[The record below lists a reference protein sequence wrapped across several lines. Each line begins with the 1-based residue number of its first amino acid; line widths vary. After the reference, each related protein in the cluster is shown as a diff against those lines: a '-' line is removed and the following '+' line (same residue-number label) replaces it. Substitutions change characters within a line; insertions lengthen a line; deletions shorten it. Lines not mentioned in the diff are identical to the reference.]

1 MFRVTECTF
10 RVTECTFRDTEWP
23 FRDTEWRFIINIK
36 QNYLSQNKSD
46 VCTCFYINFSYI
58 CGDYIQNKK
67 LIKMNKFFLTSLLVA
82 AAITANA
89 QDNTTK
95 DSLTMETMM
104 HNIPEVMV
112 KGSRPI
118 VKAERGMLSY
128 NMPLL
133 LKQLPADN
141 AYEALTRIP
150 GVSNATG
157 NISFS
162 GNEVTLIINGQATT
176 LTQEQLAERL
186 KAMPATQLAKA
197 EVMLSAPARYHVR
210 GMAINIVT
218 KDYAGTNQLS
228 GQIIGGLVQ
237 TKYAKGFGDLY
248 LSMQRGKFGLD
259 AQYKLVNGNSYG
271 ESSRIAN
278 HPLGNNRIHYNDE
291 TGQKSFGITHDYRL
305 GMNYAFSKNHRL
317 DVAYTGQW
325 DKTNSNSRTTG
336 SSISGMH
343 RDSHEYLH
351 NVDVN
356 YALPFGLTLSGSYTY
371 YRTPQQQALDGTI
384 TTENKNETERN
395 LTSGSEQTI
404 NKWMFTADQT
414 HSLAHGWGL
423 SYGVKGQF
431 TSNKSYQTTIDK
443 DGSVLPDGTSSVDL
457 NERIW
462 NIYAGF
468 SKQINKAISLEAS
481 VAAEQYHSPI
491 WDKWRVYPTLNALW
505 NVNDNHLL
513 NLSFSSNS
521 EFPSY
526 WSTMSNVYYSSTYT
540 EIHGNP
546 DLKPFSYSNVN
557 LMWQI
562 KRRYTLMAFA
572 SLKPD
577 YSVQLPYQ
585 TTDRMAV
592 IMKETNFDYSN
603 SFGLQASAIFSAGKW
618 LNGNVFAVGTYK
630 HDKSSHFFD
639 LPFNRKKLSVRLGG
653 MASVKLCSTQDL
665 RLILNPFIQSK
676 AIQGVYDIS
685 PIFRMNAKLQWSSHD
700 GRWGLRINGN
710 NIFNNKYDT
719 RSVQGNQD
727 YRMKINYSWASVT
740 FAVIYKFGGYKEKTV
755 KEVDTSRMGH

>member
-1 MFRVTECTF
+1 MVNKIFLLGLF
-10 RVTECTFRDTEWP
+10 L
-23 FRDTEWRFIINIK
+23 
-36 QNYLSQNKSD
+36 LSVANVKAQ
-46 VCTCFYINFSYI
+46 T
-58 CGDYIQNKK
+58 
-67 LIKMNKFFLTSLLVA
+67 LTH
-82 AAITANA
+82 T
-89 QDNTTK
+89 
-95 DSLTMETMM
+95 DSLTMENMM
-104 HNIPEVMV
+104 HNLPEVMV

-150 GVSNATG
+150 GISDATG
-157 NISFS
+157 SISFS
-162 GNEVTLIINGQATT
+162 GNEVTLIVNGQATT
-176 LTQEQLAERL
+176 LTQEQLTERL
-186 KAMPATQLAKA
+186 KAMPAAQLAKA

-228 GQIIGGLVQ
+228 GQVIGGMKQ
-237 TKYAKGFGDLY
+237 SKYAKGFGDLY
-248 LSMQRGKFGLD
+248 LSLQRGKFGLD
-259 AQYKLVNGNSYG
+259 AQYKYVNGNSYG

-278 HPLGNNRIHYNDE
+278 HPLGNNRVYYNDE
-291 TGQKSFGITHDYRL
+291 TGQKSFGITHNYRL

-317 DVAYTGQW
+317 DVAYTGHW
-325 DKTNSNSRTTG
+325 DKRCSNSNTTG

-343 RDSHEYLH
+343 HDSHEYLH

-356 YALPFGLTLSGSYTY
+356 YSLPFGLTLNGSYTY
-371 YRTPQQQALDGTI
+371 YRTPQQQALDGTMH
-384 TTENKNETERN
+384 TDESMPETERN

-443 DGSVLPDGTSSVDL
+443 DGTIQPNGTSSVDN

-468 SKQINKAISLEAS
+468 SKQINKAISVEAS

-526 WSTMSNVYYSSTYT
+526 WSTMSNVFYSSTYS

-546 DLKPFSYSNVN
+546 DLKPFSYYNVN

-577 YSVQLPYQ
+577 YFVQLPYQ
-585 TTDRMAV
+585 TTERMAV

-603 SFGLQASAIFSAGKW
+603 SYGLQASVIFNAGKW

-630 HDKSSHFFD
+630 HDKNSNFFD
-639 LPFNRKKLSVRLGG
+639 LPFNRKKLSVILGG
-653 MASVKLCSTQDL
+653 TASIKLCQTQDL
-665 RLILNPFIQSK
+665 RLILNPFYQTK

-685 PIFRMNAKLQWSSHD
+685 PVFRMNAKLQWSSHD
-700 GRWGLRINGN
+700 GKWGLRLNGS
-710 NIFNNKYDT
+710 NIFNNLYDT

-727 YRMKINYSWASVT
+727 YRMKINYNWASVT
-740 FAVIYKFGGYKEKTV
+740 FAVIYKFGGYKEKNV
-755 KEVDTSRMGH
+755 KAVDTSRMGH

>member
-1 MFRVTECTF
+1 MNRLF
-10 RVTECTFRDTEWP
+10 
-23 FRDTEWRFIINIK
+23 FIG
-36 QNYLSQNKSD
+36 
-46 VCTCFYINFSYI
+46 V
-58 CGDYIQNKK
+58 
-67 LIKMNKFFLTSLLVA
+67 LVA
-82 AAITANA
+82 SAITANA
-89 QDNTTK
+89 QDNGQK
-95 DSLTMETMM
+95 DSLTMESMM
-104 HNIPEVMV
+104 HNLPEVMV

-150 GVSNATG
+150 GVSDATG
-157 NISFS
+157 SMSFS
-162 GNEVTLIINGQATT
+162 GNEVTLIINGQVTT

-186 KAMPATQLAKA
+186 KAMPAAQLAKA

-228 GQIIGGLVQ
+228 GQIIGGMRQ
-237 TKYAKGFGDLY
+237 NKYANEFGNLY
-248 LSMQRGKFGLD
+248 LSLQRGKFGLD
-259 AQYKLVNGNSYG
+259 AQYKYVNGNSYG

-305 GMNYAFSKNHRL
+305 GMNYAFSTNHRL

-325 DKTNSNSRTTG
+325 DKTSSNSHTTG

-443 DGSVLPDGTSSVDL
+443 DGTILPDGTSSVDN
-457 NERIW
+457 NERIL

-481 VAAEQYHSPI
+481 VAAEQYHSPV

-513 NLSFSSNS
+513 NLSFSSDS
-521 EFPSY
+521 EYPSY
-526 WSTMSNVYYSSTYT
+526 WSTMSNVFYSSTYT

-546 DLKPFSYSNVN
+546 DLKPCSYYNLN

-572 SLKPD
+572 NLKPD
-577 YSVQLPYQ
+577 YFVQLPYQ

-603 SFGLQASAIFSAGKW
+603 SYGLQASAIFSAGKW

-630 HDKSSHFFD
+630 HDKSRNFFD
-639 LPFNRKKLSVRLGG
+639 LPFDRKKLSVILGG
-653 MASVKLCSTQDL
+653 TASVKLCSTQDL

-700 GRWGLRINGN
+700 GKWGVRLNGS
-710 NIFNNKYDT
+710 NIFNNRFDT

-727 YRMKINYSWASVT
+727 YRMKINYNWSSFT

>member
-1 MFRVTECTF
+1 MNRLF
-10 RVTECTFRDTEWP
+10 
-23 FRDTEWRFIINIK
+23 FIG
-36 QNYLSQNKSD
+36 
-46 VCTCFYINFSYI
+46 V
-58 CGDYIQNKK
+58 
-67 LIKMNKFFLTSLLVA
+67 LVA
-82 AAITANA
+82 SAITANA
-89 QDNTTK
+89 QDNAQK
-95 DSLTMETMM
+95 DSLTMESMM
-104 HNIPEVMV
+104 HNLPEVMV

-150 GVSNATG
+150 GVSDATG
-157 NISFS
+157 SISFS

-176 LTQEQLAERL
+176 LTQEQLTERL
-186 KAMPATQLAKA
+186 KAMPAAQLSKA

-228 GQIIGGLVQ
+228 GQIIGGMRQ
-237 TKYAKGFGDLY
+237 NKYANEFGNLY
-248 LSMQRGKFGLD
+248 LSLQRGKFGLD
-259 AQYKLVNGNSYG
+259 AQYKYVNGNSYG

-305 GMNYAFSKNHRL
+305 GMNYTFSKNNRL

-414 HSLAHGWGL
+414 HSLSHGWGL

-526 WSTMSNVYYSSTYT
+526 WSTMSNVFYSSTYT

-546 DLKPFSYSNVN
+546 DLKPFSYYNVN

-630 HDKSSHFFD
+630 HDKSSNFFD
-639 LPFNRKKLSVRLGG
+639 LPFNRKKLSVILGG
-653 MASVKLCSTQDL
+653 TASVKLCNTQDL
-665 RLILNPFIQSK
+665 RLILNPFFQSK

-700 GRWGLRINGN
+700 GKWGLRINGN

-727 YRMKINYSWASVT
+727 YRMKINYNWASVT

>member
-1 MFRVTECTF
+1 MVNKIFLLGLF
-10 RVTECTFRDTEWP
+10 L
-23 FRDTEWRFIINIK
+23 
-36 QNYLSQNKSD
+36 LSVANVKAQ
-46 VCTCFYINFSYI
+46 T
-58 CGDYIQNKK
+58 
-67 LIKMNKFFLTSLLVA
+67 LTH
-82 AAITANA
+82 T
-89 QDNTTK
+89 
-95 DSLTMETMM
+95 DSLTMENMM
-104 HNIPEVMV
+104 HNLPEVMV

-150 GVSNATG
+150 GISDATG
-157 NISFS
+157 SISFS
-162 GNEVTLIINGQATT
+162 GNEVTLIVNGQATT
-176 LTQEQLAERL
+176 LTQEQLTERL
-186 KAMPATQLAKA
+186 KAMPAAQLAKA

-228 GQIIGGLVQ
+228 GQFIGGMKQ
-237 TKYAKGFGDLY
+237 SKYAKGFGDLY
-248 LSMQRGKFGLD
+248 LSLQRGKFGLD
-259 AQYKLVNGNSYG
+259 AQYKYVNGNSYG

-278 HPLGNNRIHYNDE
+278 HPLGNNRVYYNDE
-291 TGQKSFGITHDYRL
+291 TGQKSFGITHNYRL

-317 DVAYTGQW
+317 DVAYTGHW
-325 DKTNSNSRTTG
+325 DKRCSNSNTTG

-343 RDSHEYLH
+343 HDSHEYLH

-356 YALPFGLTLSGSYTY
+356 YSLPFGLTLNGSYTY
-371 YRTPQQQALDGTI
+371 YRTPQQQALDGTMH
-384 TTENKNETERN
+384 TDESMPETERN

-443 DGSVLPDGTSSVDL
+443 DGTIQPNGTSSVDN

-468 SKQINKAISLEAS
+468 NKQINKAISVEAS

-526 WSTMSNVYYSSTYT
+526 WSTMSNVFYSSTYT

-546 DLKPFSYSNVN
+546 DLKPFSYYNVN

-653 MASVKLCSTQDL
+653 TASVKLCSTQDL

-676 AIQGVYDIS
+676 AKQGVYDIS

-700 GRWGLRINGN
+700 GKWGLRLNGN

>member
-1 MFRVTECTF
+1 MVNKIFLLGLFLLSVANVKAQTQT
-10 RVTECTFRDTEWP
+10 
-23 FRDTEWRFIINIK
+23 
-36 QNYLSQNKSD
+36 QN
-46 VCTCFYINFSYI
+46 
-58 CGDYIQNKK
+58 
-67 LIKMNKFFLTSLLVA
+67 
-82 AAITANA
+82 
-89 QDNTTK
+89 
-95 DSLTMETMM
+95 DSLTMENMM
-104 HNIPEVMV
+104 HNLPEVMV

-150 GVSNATG
+150 GISDATG
-157 NISFS
+157 SISFS
-162 GNEVTLIINGQATT
+162 GNEVTLIVNGQATT
-176 LTQEQLAERL
+176 LTQEQLTERL
-186 KAMPATQLAKA
+186 KAMPAAQLAKA

-228 GQIIGGLVQ
+228 GQVIGGMKQ
-237 TKYAKGFGDLY
+237 SKYAKGFGDLY
-248 LSMQRGKFGLD
+248 LSLQRGKFGLD
-259 AQYKLVNGNSYG
+259 AQYKYVNGNSYG

-278 HPLGNNRIHYNDE
+278 HPLGNNRVYYNDE
-291 TGQKSFGITHDYRL
+291 TGQKSFGITHNYRL

-317 DVAYTGQW
+317 DVAYTGHW
-325 DKTNSNSRTTG
+325 DKRCSNSNTTG

-343 RDSHEYLH
+343 HDSHEYLH

-356 YALPFGLTLSGSYTY
+356 YSLPFGLTLNGSYTY
-371 YRTPQQQALDGTI
+371 YRTPQQQALDGTMH
-384 TTENKNETERN
+384 TDESMLETERN

-443 DGSVLPDGTSSVDL
+443 DGTIQPNGTSSVDN

-468 SKQINKAISLEAS
+468 SKQINKAISVEAS

-526 WSTMSNVYYSSTYT
+526 WSTMSNVFYSSTYS

-546 DLKPFSYSNVN
+546 DLKPFSYYNVN

-577 YSVQLPYQ
+577 YFVQLPYQ
-585 TTDRMAV
+585 TTERMAV

-603 SFGLQASAIFSAGKW
+603 SYGLQASVIFNAGKW

-630 HDKSSHFFD
+630 HDKSSNFFD
-639 LPFNRKKLSVRLGG
+639 LPFNRKKLSVILGG
-653 MASVKLCSTQDL
+653 TASVKLSSTQDL
-665 RLILNPFIQSK
+665 RLILNPFYQTK

-685 PIFRMNAKLQWSSHD
+685 PVFRMDAKLQWSSHD
-700 GRWGLRINGN
+700 GKWGVRLNGS
-710 NIFNNKYDT
+710 NIFNNRFDT

-727 YRMKINYSWASVT
+727 YRMKINYNWASVT
-740 FAVIYKFGGYKEKTV
+740 FAVIYKFGGYKEKNV
-755 KEVDTSRMGH
+755 KAVDTSRMGH

>member
-1 MFRVTECTF
+1 MANKIFLLGLF
-10 RVTECTFRDTEWP
+10 L
-23 FRDTEWRFIINIK
+23 
-36 QNYLSQNKSD
+36 LSVANVKAQ
-46 VCTCFYINFSYI
+46 T
-58 CGDYIQNKK
+58 
-67 LIKMNKFFLTSLLVA
+67 LTH
-82 AAITANA
+82 T
-89 QDNTTK
+89 
-95 DSLTMETMM
+95 DSLTMENMM
-104 HNIPEVMV
+104 HNLPEVMV

-118 VKAERGMLSY
+118 VKAERGKLSY

-150 GVSNATG
+150 GISDATG
-157 NISFS
+157 SISFS
-162 GNEVTLIINGQATT
+162 GNEVTLIVNGQATT
-176 LTQEQLAERL
+176 LTQEQLTERL
-186 KAMPATQLAKA
+186 KAMPAAQLAKA

-228 GQIIGGLVQ
+228 GQVIGGMKQ
-237 TKYAKGFGDLY
+237 SKYAKGFGDLY
-248 LSMQRGKFGLD
+248 LSLQRGKFGLD
-259 AQYKLVNGNSYG
+259 AQYKYVNGNSYG

-278 HPLGNNRIHYNDE
+278 HPLGNNRVYYNDE
-291 TGQKSFGITHDYRL
+291 TGQKSFGITHNYRL

-317 DVAYTGQW
+317 DVAYTGHW
-325 DKTNSNSRTTG
+325 DKRCSNSNTTG

-343 RDSHEYLH
+343 HDSHEYLH

-356 YALPFGLTLSGSYTY
+356 YSLPFGLTLNGSYTY
-371 YRTPQQQALDGTI
+371 YRTPQQQALDGTMH
-384 TTENKNETERN
+384 TDESMLETERN

-443 DGSVLPDGTSSVDL
+443 DGTIQPNGTSSVDN

-468 SKQINKAISLEAS
+468 SKQINKAISVEAS

-526 WSTMSNVYYSSTYT
+526 WSTMSNVFYSSTYT

-546 DLKPFSYSNVN
+546 DLKPFSYYNVN

-653 MASVKLCSTQDL
+653 TASVKLCSTQDL

-700 GRWGLRINGN
+700 GRWGLRLNGN

-740 FAVIYKFGGYKEKTV
+740 FAVIYKFGGYKEKNV
-755 KEVDTSRMGH
+755 KAVDTSRRGH

>member
-1 MFRVTECTF
+1 M
-10 RVTECTFRDTEWP
+10 
-23 FRDTEWRFIINIK
+23 
-36 QNYLSQNKSD
+36 
-46 VCTCFYINFSYI
+46 
-58 CGDYIQNKK
+58 
-67 LIKMNKFFLTSLLVA
+67 
-82 AAITANA
+82 
-89 QDNTTK
+89 
-95 DSLTMETMM
+95 
-104 HNIPEVMV
+104 
-112 KGSRPI
+112 
-118 VKAERGMLSY
+118 
-128 NMPLL
+128 
-133 LKQLPADN
+133 
-141 AYEALTRIP
+141 
-150 GVSNATG
+150 
-157 NISFS
+157 
-162 GNEVTLIINGQATT
+162 TLIVNGQATT
-176 LTQEQLAERL
+176 LTQEQLTERL

-197 EVMLSAPARYHVR
+197 EVMLSAPVRYHVR

-228 GQIIGGLVQ
+228 GQVIGGMKQ
-237 TKYAKGFGDLY
+237 NKYANEFGNLY
-248 LSMQRGKFGLD
+248 LSLQRDKFGLD
-259 AQYKLVNGNSYG
+259 AQYKYVNGNSYG

-278 HPLGNNRIHYNDE
+278 HPLGNNRVYYNDE
-291 TGQKSFGITHDYRL
+291 TGQKSFGITHNYRL

-317 DVAYTGQW
+317 DVAYTGHW
-325 DKTNSNSRTTG
+325 DKRCSNSNTTG

-343 RDSHEYLH
+343 HDSHEYLH

-356 YALPFGLTLSGSYTY
+356 YSLPFGLTLNGSYTY
-371 YRTPQQQALDGTI
+371 YRTPQQQALDGTMH
-384 TTENKNETERN
+384 TDESMPETERN

-414 HSLAHGWGL
+414 HSLTQGWGL

-526 WSTMSNVYYSSTYT
+526 WSTMSNVFYSSTYT

-546 DLKPFSYSNVN
+546 DLKPFSYYNVN

-577 YSVQLPYQ
+577 YFVQLPYQ
-585 TTDRMAV
+585 TTERMAV

-603 SFGLQASAIFSAGKW
+603 SYGLQASVIFNAGKW

-630 HDKSSHFFD
+630 HDKSSNFFD
-639 LPFNRKKLSVRLGG
+639 LPFNRKKLSVILGG
-653 MASVKLCSTQDL
+653 TASVKLCNTQDL
-665 RLILNPFIQSK
+665 RLILNPFFQSK
-676 AIQGVYDIS
+676 AKQGVYDIS
-685 PIFRMNAKLQWSSHD
+685 PIFSMDAKLQWSSHD
-700 GRWGLRINGN
+700 GKWGVRLNGS

-727 YRMKINYSWASVT
+727 YRMKINYNWASVT
-740 FAVIYKFGGYKEKTV
+740 FAVIYKFGGYKEKNI
-755 KEVDTSRMGH
+755 KKVDTSRMGH

>member
-1 MFRVTECTF
+1 MVNKIFLLGLF
-10 RVTECTFRDTEWP
+10 L
-23 FRDTEWRFIINIK
+23 
-36 QNYLSQNKSD
+36 LSVANVKAQ
-46 VCTCFYINFSYI
+46 T
-58 CGDYIQNKK
+58 
-67 LIKMNKFFLTSLLVA
+67 LTQ
-82 AAITANA
+82 T
-89 QDNTTK
+89 
-95 DSLTMETMM
+95 DSLTMETML
-104 HNIPEVMV
+104 HNLPEVMV

-150 GVSNATG
+150 GISDATG
-157 NISFS
+157 SISFS

-176 LTQEQLAERL
+176 LTQEQLTERL
-186 KAMPATQLAKA
+186 KAMPAAQLAKA

-228 GQIIGGLVQ
+228 GQIIGGMRQ
-237 TKYAKGFGDLY
+237 NKYANEFGNLY
-248 LSMQRGKFGLD
+248 LSLQRGKFGLD
-259 AQYKLVNGNSYG
+259 AQYKYVNGNSYG

-278 HPLGNNRIHYNDE
+278 HPLGNNRVYYNDE
-291 TGQKSFGITHDYRL
+291 TGQKSFGITHNYRL

-317 DVAYTGQW
+317 DVAYTGHW
-325 DKTNSNSRTTG
+325 DKRCSNSNTTG

-343 RDSHEYLH
+343 HDSHEYLH

-356 YALPFGLTLSGSYTY
+356 YSLPFGLTLNGSYTY
-371 YRTPQQQALDGTI
+371 YRTPQQQALDGTMH
-384 TTENKNETERN
+384 TDESMLETERN

-526 WSTMSNVYYSSTYT
+526 WSTMSNVFYSSTYS

-546 DLKPFSYSNVN
+546 DLKPFSYYNVN

-577 YSVQLPYQ
+577 YFVQLPYQ
-585 TTDRMAV
+585 TTERMAV

-603 SFGLQASAIFSAGKW
+603 SYGLQASVIFNAGKW

-630 HDKSSHFFD
+630 HDKSSNFFD
-639 LPFNRKKLSVRLGG
+639 LPFNRKKLSVILGG
-653 MASVKLCSTQDL
+653 TASVKLCNTQDL
-665 RLILNPFIQSK
+665 RLILNPFFQSK

-685 PIFRMNAKLQWSSHD
+685 PVFRMNAKLQWSSHD
-700 GRWGLRINGN
+700 GKWGLRLNGS
-710 NIFNNKYDT
+710 NIFNNLYDT

-727 YRMKINYSWASVT
+727 YRMKINYNWASVT
-740 FAVIYKFGGYKEKTV
+740 FAVIYKFGGYKEKNV
-755 KEVDTSRMGH
+755 KAVDTSRMGH

>member
-1 MFRVTECTF
+1 MANKIFLLGLF
-10 RVTECTFRDTEWP
+10 L
-23 FRDTEWRFIINIK
+23 
-36 QNYLSQNKSD
+36 LSVANVKTQ
-46 VCTCFYINFSYI
+46 T
-58 CGDYIQNKK
+58 
-67 LIKMNKFFLTSLLVA
+67 LTQ
-82 AAITANA
+82 T
-89 QDNTTK
+89 
-95 DSLTMETMM
+95 DSLTMETML
-104 HNIPEVMV
+104 HNLPEVMV

-150 GVSNATG
+150 GVSDATG
-157 NISFS
+157 SISFS

-176 LTQEQLAERL
+176 LTQEQLTERL
-186 KAMPATQLAKA
+186 KAMPAAQLAKA

-228 GQIIGGLVQ
+228 GQIIGGMRQ
-237 TKYAKGFGDLY
+237 NKYANEFGNLY
-248 LSMQRGKFGLD
+248 LSLQRGKFGLD
-259 AQYKLVNGNSYG
+259 AQYKYVNGNSYG

-305 GMNYAFSKNHRL
+305 GMNYTFSKNNRL

-414 HSLAHGWGL
+414 HSLSHGWGL

-526 WSTMSNVYYSSTYT
+526 WSTMSNVFYSSTYT

-546 DLKPFSYSNVN
+546 DLKPFSYYNVN

-603 SFGLQASAIFSAGKW
+603 SYGLQASVIFNAGKW
-618 LNGNVFAVGTYK
+618 LNGNVFAVGAYK

-639 LPFNRKKLSVRLGG
+639 LPFNRKKLSVILGG
-653 MASVKLCSTQDL
+653 TASVKLCNTQDL
-665 RLILNPFIQSK
+665 RLILNPFFQSK

-700 GRWGLRINGN
+700 GKWGLRLNGN

>member
-1 MFRVTECTF
+1 M
-10 RVTECTFRDTEWP
+10 
-23 FRDTEWRFIINIK
+23 N
-36 QNYLSQNKSD
+36 
-46 VCTCFYINFSYI
+46 
-58 CGDYIQNKK
+58 
-67 LIKMNKFFLTSLLVA
+67 IKMNRVLFMGIFVALT
-82 AAITANA
+82 ITANA
-89 QDNTTK
+89 QDDIPK
-95 DSLTMETMM
+95 DSLTMEWNSMFR
-104 HNIPEVMV
+104 NLPEVMI

-150 GVSNATG
+150 GVSDATG
-157 NISFS
+157 NISFL
-162 GNEVTLIINGQATT
+162 GNEVTLIVNGQATT
-176 LTQEQLAERL
+176 LTQEQLTERL
-186 KAMPATQLAKA
+186 KAMPAAQLAKA

-228 GQIIGGLVQ
+228 GQVIGGMKQ
-237 TKYAKGFGDLY
+237 SKYAKGFGDLY
-248 LSMQRGKFGLD
+248 LSLQRGKFGLD
-259 AQYKLVNGNSYG
+259 AQYKYVNGNSYG

-278 HPLGNNRIHYNDE
+278 HPLGNNRVYYNDE
-291 TGQKSFGITHDYRL
+291 TGQKSFGITHNYRL

-317 DVAYTGQW
+317 DVAYTGHW
-325 DKTNSNSRTTG
+325 DKRCSNSNTTG
-336 SSISGMH
+336 SSICGMH
-343 RDSHEYLH
+343 HDSHEYLH

-356 YALPFGLTLSGSYTY
+356 YSLPFGLTLNGSYTY
-371 YRTPQQQALDGTI
+371 YRTPQQQALDGTMH
-384 TTENKNETERN
+384 TDESMSETERN

-414 HSLAHGWGL
+414 HLLAHGWGL

-462 NIYAGF
+462 NLYAGF
-468 SKQINKAISLEAS
+468 SKQINKTLSLEAS

-526 WSTMSNVYYSSTYT
+526 WSTMSNVFYSSTYS

-546 DLKPFSYSNVN
+546 DLKPFAYYNVN

-577 YSVQLPYQ
+577 YFVQLPYQ
-585 TTDRMAV
+585 TTERMAV

-603 SFGLQASAIFSAGKW
+603 SYGLQASVIFNAGKW

-630 HDKSSHFFD
+630 HDKSSNFFD
-639 LPFNRKKLSVRLGG
+639 LPFNRKKFSVILGG
-653 MASVKLCSTQDL
+653 TASVKLCNTQDL
-665 RLILNPFIQSK
+665 RLILNPFYQTK

-700 GRWGLRINGN
+700 GKWGLRLNGS
-710 NIFNNKYDT
+710 NIFNNLYDT

-727 YRMKINYSWASVT
+727 YRMKINYNWASVT
-740 FAVIYKFGGYKEKTV
+740 FAVIYKFGGYKEKNV
-755 KEVDTSRMGH
+755 KAVDTSRMGH

>member
-1 MFRVTECTF
+1 MANKIFLLGLF
-10 RVTECTFRDTEWP
+10 L
-23 FRDTEWRFIINIK
+23 
-36 QNYLSQNKSD
+36 LSVANVKAQ
-46 VCTCFYINFSYI
+46 T
-58 CGDYIQNKK
+58 
-67 LIKMNKFFLTSLLVA
+67 LTQ
-82 AAITANA
+82 T
-89 QDNTTK
+89 
-95 DSLTMETMM
+95 DSLTMETML
-104 HNIPEVMV
+104 HNLPEVMV

-118 VKAERGMLSY
+118 IKAVRGMLSY

-150 GVSNATG
+150 GISDATG
-157 NISFS
+157 SISFS
-162 GNEVTLIINGQATT
+162 GTEVTLIINGQATT
-176 LTQEQLAERL
+176 LTQEQLTERL
-186 KAMPATQLAKA
+186 KAMPAAQLAKA

-228 GQIIGGLVQ
+228 GQIIGGMRQ
-237 TKYAKGFGDLY
+237 NKYANEFGNLY
-248 LSMQRGKFGLD
+248 LSLQRGKFGLD
-259 AQYKLVNGNSYG
+259 AQYKYVNGNSYG

-317 DVAYTGQW
+317 DVAYTGHW
-325 DKTNSNSRTTG
+325 DKRCSNSNTTG

-343 RDSHEYLH
+343 HDSHEYLH

-356 YALPFGLTLSGSYTY
+356 YSLPFGLTLNGSYIY
-371 YRTPQQQALDGTI
+371 YRTPQQQALDGMMHTD
-384 TTENKNETERN
+384 ESMSETERN

-443 DGSVLPDGTSSVDL
+443 DGTIQPNGTSSVDN

-468 SKQINKAISLEAS
+468 SKQINKAISVEAS

-526 WSTMSNVYYSSTYT
+526 WSTMSNVFYSSTYT

-546 DLKPFSYSNVN
+546 DLKPFSYYNVN

-653 MASVKLCSTQDL
+653 TASVKLCSTQDL

-700 GRWGLRINGN
+700 GKWGLRLNGN
-710 NIFNNKYDT
+710 NIFNNLYDT

-727 YRMKINYSWASVT
+727 YRMKVNYNWASVT
-740 FAVIYKFGGYKEKTV
+740 FAVICKFGGYKEKTV
-755 KEVDTSRMGH
+755 KEVYTSRMGH

>member
-1 MFRVTECTF
+1 
-10 RVTECTFRDTEWP
+10 
-23 FRDTEWRFIINIK
+23 
-36 QNYLSQNKSD
+36 
-46 VCTCFYINFSYI
+46 
-58 CGDYIQNKK
+58 
-67 LIKMNKFFLTSLLVA
+67 MNKILFMGIFVALT
-82 AAITANA
+82 ITANA
-89 QDNTTK
+89 QDDIPK
-95 DSLTMETMM
+95 DSLTMEWNSMFR
-104 HNIPEVMV
+104 NLPEVMI

-118 VKAERGMLSY
+118 VKAERGLLLY

-133 LKQLPADN
+133 LKQFPADN

-150 GVSNATG
+150 GVSDATG
-157 NISFS
+157 NISFL
-162 GNEVTLIINGQATT
+162 GNEVTLIVNGQATT
-176 LTQEQLAERL
+176 LTQEQLTERL
-186 KAMPATQLAKA
+186 KAMPAAQLAKA

-228 GQIIGGLVQ
+228 GQIIGGMRQ
-237 TKYAKGFGDLY
+237 NKYANEFGDLY

-278 HPLGNNRIHYNDE
+278 HPLGNNRVYYNDE

-305 GMNYAFSKNHRL
+305 GMNYTFSKNNRL

-325 DKTNSNSRTTG
+325 NKTNSNSRTTG

-343 RDSHEYLH
+343 RDSYEYLH

-526 WSTMSNVYYSSTYT
+526 WSTMSNVFYSSTYT

-546 DLKPFSYSNVN
+546 DLKPFSYYNVN

-592 IMKETNFDYSN
+592 IMKETNFEYSN

-630 HDKSSHFFD
+630 HDKSSNFFD
-639 LPFNRKKLSVRLGG
+639 LPFNRKKLSVILGG
-653 MASVKLCSTQDL
+653 TASVKLCNTQDL
-665 RLILNPFIQSK
+665 RLILNPFFQSK

-700 GRWGLRINGN
+700 GRWGLRLNGN

>member
-1 MFRVTECTF
+1 MANKIFLLGLF
-10 RVTECTFRDTEWP
+10 L
-23 FRDTEWRFIINIK
+23 
-36 QNYLSQNKSD
+36 LSVANVKAQ
-46 VCTCFYINFSYI
+46 T
-58 CGDYIQNKK
+58 
-67 LIKMNKFFLTSLLVA
+67 LTQ
-82 AAITANA
+82 T
-89 QDNTTK
+89 
-95 DSLTMETMM
+95 DSLTMETML
-104 HNIPEVMV
+104 HNLPEVMV

-150 GVSNATG
+150 GISDATG
-157 NISFS
+157 SISFS

-176 LTQEQLAERL
+176 LTQEQLTERL
-186 KAMPATQLAKA
+186 KAMPAAQLAKA

-228 GQIIGGLVQ
+228 GQIIGGMRQ
-237 TKYAKGFGDLY
+237 NKYANEFGNLY
-248 LSMQRGKFGLD
+248 LSLQRGKFGLD
-259 AQYKLVNGNSYG
+259 AQYKYVNGNSYG

-278 HPLGNNRIHYNDE
+278 HPLGNNRVYYNDE

-317 DVAYTGQW
+317 DVAYTGHW
-325 DKTNSNSRTTG
+325 DKTCSNSNTTG

-343 RDSHEYLH
+343 HDSHEYLH

-356 YALPFGLTLSGSYTY
+356 YSLPFGLTLNGSYTN
-371 YRTPQQQALDGTI
+371 YRTPQQQALDGTMH
-384 TTENKNETERN
+384 TDESMPETERN

-404 NKWMFTADQT
+404 NKWMFIADQT

-443 DGSVLPDGTSSVDL
+443 DGTIQPNGTSSVDN

-468 SKQINKAISLEAS
+468 SKQINKALSLEAS

-491 WDKWRVYPTLNALW
+491 WDKWRIYPTLNALW

-526 WSTMSNVYYSSTYT
+526 WSTMSNVFYSSTYS

-546 DLKPFSYSNVN
+546 DLKPFAYYNVN

-577 YSVQLPYQ
+577 YFVQLPYQ
-585 TTDRMAV
+585 TTERMAV

-603 SFGLQASAIFSAGKW
+603 SYGLQASVIFNAGKW

-630 HDKSSHFFD
+630 HDKSSNFFD
-639 LPFNRKKLSVRLGG
+639 LPFNRKKLSVILGG
-653 MASVKLCSTQDL
+653 TASVKLCNTQDL
-665 RLILNPFIQSK
+665 RLILNPFFQSK

-685 PIFRMNAKLQWSSHD
+685 PIFRMNAKLQWTSHD
-700 GRWGLRINGN
+700 GKWGLRINGN
-710 NIFNNKYDT
+710 NIFNNLYDT

-727 YRMKINYSWASVT
+727 YRMKVNYNWASVT

>member
-1 MFRVTECTF
+1 MVNKIFLLGLF
-10 RVTECTFRDTEWP
+10 L
-23 FRDTEWRFIINIK
+23 
-36 QNYLSQNKSD
+36 LSVANVKAQ
-46 VCTCFYINFSYI
+46 T
-58 CGDYIQNKK
+58 
-67 LIKMNKFFLTSLLVA
+67 LTQ
-82 AAITANA
+82 T
-89 QDNTTK
+89 
-95 DSLTMETMM
+95 DSLTMETML
-104 HNIPEVMV
+104 HNLPEVMV

-150 GVSNATG
+150 GVSDATG
-157 NISFS
+157 SISFS

-176 LTQEQLAERL
+176 LTQEQLTERL
-186 KAMPATQLAKA
+186 KAMPAAQLSKA
-197 EVMLSAPARYHVR
+197 EVMLSVPARYHVR

-228 GQIIGGLVQ
+228 GQIIGGMRQ
-237 TKYAKGFGDLY
+237 NKYANEFGNLY
-248 LSMQRGKFGLD
+248 LSLQRDKFGLD
-259 AQYKLVNGNSYG
+259 AQYKYVNGNSYG

-278 HPLGNNRIHYNDE
+278 HPLDNNRVYYNDE

-305 GMNYAFSKNHRL
+305 GMNYTFSKNNRL

-343 RDSHEYLH
+343 HDSHEYLH

-526 WSTMSNVYYSSTYT
+526 WSTMSNVFYSSTYT

-546 DLKPFSYSNVN
+546 DLKPFSYYNVN

-653 MASVKLCSTQDL
+653 TASVKLCSTQDL

-700 GRWGLRINGN
+700 GKWGLRLNGN
-710 NIFNNKYDT
+710 NIFNNLYDT

-727 YRMKINYSWASVT
+727 YRMKINYNWASVT
-740 FAVIYKFGGYKEKTV
+740 FAVIYKFGGYKEKKV

>member
-1 MFRVTECTF
+1 MDNKVFLLGLF
-10 RVTECTFRDTEWP
+10 L
-23 FRDTEWRFIINIK
+23 
-36 QNYLSQNKSD
+36 LSVANVKAQ
-46 VCTCFYINFSYI
+46 T
-58 CGDYIQNKK
+58 
-67 LIKMNKFFLTSLLVA
+67 LTQ
-82 AAITANA
+82 T
-89 QDNTTK
+89 
-95 DSLTMETMM
+95 DSLTMETML
-104 HNIPEVMV
+104 HNLPEVMV

-150 GVSNATG
+150 GVSDATG
-157 NISFS
+157 SISFS

-176 LTQEQLAERL
+176 LTQEQLTERL
-186 KAMPATQLAKA
+186 KAMPAAQLAKA

-228 GQIIGGLVQ
+228 GQIIGGMRQ
-237 TKYAKGFGDLY
+237 NKYANEFGNLY
-248 LSMQRGKFGLD
+248 LSLQRGKFGLD
-259 AQYKLVNGNSYG
+259 AQYKYVNGNSYG

-278 HPLGNNRIHYNDE
+278 HPLSNNRVYYNDE

-325 DKTNSNSRTTG
+325 DKTSSNSRTTG

-343 RDSHEYLH
+343 HDSHEYLH

-356 YALPFGLTLSGSYTY
+356 YALPFGLTLNGSYTY

-431 TSNKSYQTTIDK
+431 TSNKSYQTTTDK
-443 DGSVLPDGTSSVDL
+443 DGTILPDGTSSVDN

-468 SKQINKAISLEAS
+468 SKQINKSISLEAS

-491 WDKWRVYPTLNALW
+491 WDKWRMYPTLNALW

-526 WSTMSNVYYSSTYT
+526 WSTMSNVFYSSTYT

-546 DLKPFSYSNVN
+546 DLKPFSYYNVN

-630 HDKSSHFFD
+630 HDKSCNFFD
-639 LPFNRKKLSVRLGG
+639 LPFNRKKLSVILGG
-653 MASVKLCSTQDL
+653 TASVKLSSTQDL
-665 RLILNPFIQSK
+665 RLILNPFYQTK

-685 PIFRMNAKLQWSSHD
+685 PVFSMDAKLQWSSHD
-700 GRWGLRINGN
+700 GKWGLRLNGS
-710 NIFNNKYDT
+710 NIFNNQFDT

-727 YRMKINYSWASVT
+727 YRMKVNYNWASVT
-740 FAVIYKFGGYKEKTV
+740 FAVIYKFGGYKEKNV
-755 KEVDTSRMGH
+755 KAVDTSRMGH

>member
-1 MFRVTECTF
+1 MNRVLF
-10 RVTECTFRDTEWP
+10 MGIFVA
-23 FRDTEWRFIINIK
+23 
-36 QNYLSQNKSD
+36 
-46 VCTCFYINFSYI
+46 
-58 CGDYIQNKK
+58 
-67 LIKMNKFFLTSLLVA
+67 LT
-82 AAITANA
+82 ITANA
-89 QDNTTK
+89 QDDIPK
-95 DSLTMETMM
+95 DSLTMEWNSMFR
-104 HNIPEVMV
+104 NLPEVMI

-118 VKAERGMLSY
+118 VKVERGMLSY

-150 GVSNATG
+150 GVSDATG
-157 NISFS
+157 SISFS

-176 LTQEQLAERL
+176 LTQEQLTERL
-186 KAMPATQLAKA
+186 KAMAAAQLSKA

-228 GQIIGGLVQ
+228 GQFIGGMRQ
-237 TKYAKGFGDLY
+237 NKYANEFGDLY

-278 HPLGNNRIHYNDE
+278 HPLGNNRVYYNDE

-305 GMNYAFSKNHRL
+305 GMNYTFSKNHRL
-317 DVAYTGQW
+317 DIAYTGQW

-343 RDSHEYLH
+343 HDSHEYLH

-356 YALPFGLTLSGSYTY
+356 YSLPFGLTLNGSYTY
-371 YRTPQQQALDGTI
+371 YRTPQQQALDGTMH
-384 TTENKNETERN
+384 TDESMPETERN

-414 HSLAHGWGL
+414 HSLTQGWGL

-468 SKQINKAISLEAS
+468 SKQINKAVSVEAS

-505 NVNDNHLL
+505 NVNANHLL

-526 WSTMSNVYYSSTYT
+526 WSTMSNVFYSSTYT

-546 DLKPFSYSNVN
+546 DLKPFSYYNVN

-577 YSVQLPYQ
+577 YFVQLPYQ
-585 TTDRMAV
+585 TTERMAV

-603 SFGLQASAIFSAGKW
+603 SYGLQASVIFNAGKW

-630 HDKSSHFFD
+630 HDKSSHFFN
-639 LPFNRKKLSVRLGG
+639 LPFNRKKLSVILGG
-653 MASVKLCSTQDL
+653 TASVKLCNTQDL
-665 RLILNPFIQSK
+665 RLILNPFFQSK
-676 AIQGVYDIS
+676 AKQGVYDIS
-685 PIFRMNAKLQWSSHD
+685 PIFSMDAKLQWSSHD
-700 GRWGLRINGN
+700 GRWGVRLNGS
-710 NIFNNKYDT
+710 NIFNNRFDT

-727 YRMKINYSWASVT
+727 YRMKINYNWASVS
-740 FAVIYKFGGYKEKTV
+740 FAVIYKFGGYREKNI
-755 KEVDTSRMGH
+755 KKVDTSRMGH

>member
-1 MFRVTECTF
+1 MDNKMFLLGLF
-10 RVTECTFRDTEWP
+10 L
-23 FRDTEWRFIINIK
+23 
-36 QNYLSQNKSD
+36 LS
-46 VCTCFYINFSYI
+46 
-58 CGDYIQNKK
+58 
-67 LIKMNKFFLTSLLVA
+67 VA
-82 AAITANA
+82 NVKA
-89 QDNTTK
+89 QTQTQT
-95 DSLTMETMM
+95 DSLTMENMM
-104 HNIPEVMV
+104 HNLPEVMI
-112 KGSRPI
+112 KGLRPI
-118 VKAERGMLSY
+118 VKAERGMLTY

-133 LKQLPADN
+133 IKQLPADN

-150 GVSNATG
+150 GVSDATG
-157 NISFS
+157 SMSFS

-176 LTQEQLAERL
+176 LTQEQLIERL
-186 KAMPATQLAKA
+186 KAMPAAQLAKA

-228 GQIIGGLVQ
+228 GQIIGGMRQ
-237 TKYAKGFGDLY
+237 NKYANEFGDLY
-248 LSMQRGKFGLD
+248 LSLQRGKFGLD
-259 AQYKLVNGNSYG
+259 AQYKYVNGNSYG
-271 ESSRIAN
+271 ESSLIAN
-278 HPLGNNRIHYNDE
+278 HPLGNNRVYYNDE

-325 DKTNSNSRTTG
+325 DKTSSNNHTTG

-356 YALPFGLTLSGSYTY
+356 YSLPFGLTLNGSYTY
-371 YRTPQQQALDGTI
+371 YRTPQQQALDGMMHTD
-384 TTENKNETERN
+384 ESMPETERN

-414 HSLAHGWGL
+414 HSLSHGWGL

-431 TSNKSYQTTIDK
+431 TSSKSYQTTIDK
-443 DGSVLPDGTSSVDL
+443 DGTILPDGTSSVDN

-468 SKQINKAISLEAS
+468 SKQINKAVSVEAS

-491 WDKWRVYPTLNALW
+491 WDKWRMYPTLNALW

-526 WSTMSNVYYSSTYT
+526 WSTMSNVFYSSTYS

-546 DLKPFSYSNVN
+546 DLKPFSYYNVN

-592 IMKETNFDYSN
+592 IMKETNFNYEN
-603 SFGLQASAIFSAGKW
+603 SFGLQASAMFSAGKC
-618 LNGNVFAVGTYK
+618 LNGNVFAVGIYK
-630 HDKSSHFFD
+630 HDKSDYFFD
-639 LPFNRKKLSVRLGG
+639 LPFNRKKLTAALGG
-653 MASVKLCSTQDL
+653 TASIKLCQTQDL
-665 RLILNPFIQSK
+665 RLILNPFYQTK

-700 GRWGLRINGN
+700 GKWGLRLNGS
-710 NIFNNKYDT
+710 NIFNNLYDT

-727 YRMKINYSWASVT
+727 YRMKINYNWASVT
-740 FAVIYKFGGYKEKTV
+740 FAIIYKFGGYKEKNV
-755 KEVDTSRMGH
+755 KAVDTSRMGH

>member
-1 MFRVTECTF
+1 MANKIFLLGLF
-10 RVTECTFRDTEWP
+10 L
-23 FRDTEWRFIINIK
+23 
-36 QNYLSQNKSD
+36 LSVANVKAQ
-46 VCTCFYINFSYI
+46 T
-58 CGDYIQNKK
+58 
-67 LIKMNKFFLTSLLVA
+67 LTQ
-82 AAITANA
+82 T
-89 QDNTTK
+89 
-95 DSLTMETMM
+95 DSLTMETML
-104 HNIPEVMV
+104 HNLPEVMV

-150 GVSNATG
+150 GVSDATG
-157 NISFS
+157 SISFS

-176 LTQEQLAERL
+176 LTQEQLTERL
-186 KAMPATQLAKA
+186 KAMPAAQLAKA

-228 GQIIGGLVQ
+228 GQVIGGMKQ
-237 TKYAKGFGDLY
+237 SKYAKGFGDLY
-248 LSMQRGKFGLD
+248 LSLQRGKFGLD
-259 AQYKLVNGNSYG
+259 AQYKYVNGNSYG

-278 HPLGNNRIHYNDE
+278 HPLGNNRVYYNDE

-305 GMNYAFSKNHRL
+305 GMNYAFSKSHRL
-317 DVAYTGQW
+317 DVAYTGHW
-325 DKTNSNSRTTG
+325 DKTCSNSNTTG

-343 RDSHEYLH
+343 HDSHEYLH

-356 YALPFGLTLSGSYTY
+356 YSLPFGLTLNGSYTY
-371 YRTPQQQALDGTI
+371 YRTPQLQALDGTMH
-384 TTENKNETERN
+384 TDESMPETERN

-443 DGSVLPDGTSSVDL
+443 DGTILPDGTSSVDN

-468 SKQINKAISLEAS
+468 SKQINKALSLEAS

-526 WSTMSNVYYSSTYT
+526 WSTMSNVFYSSTYT

-546 DLKPFSYSNVN
+546 DLKPCSYYNLN

-572 SLKPD
+572 NLKPD
-577 YSVQLPYQ
+577 YFVQLPYQ

-618 LNGNVFAVGTYK
+618 LNGNMFAVGTYK
-630 HDKSSHFFD
+630 HDKSSNFFD
-639 LPFNRKKLSVRLGG
+639 LPFNRKKLSVILGG
-653 MASVKLCSTQDL
+653 TASVKLCSTQDL
-665 RLILNPFIQSK
+665 RLIINPFYQTK

-685 PIFRMNAKLQWSSHD
+685 PVFSMDAKLQWSSHD
-700 GRWGLRINGN
+700 GKWGVRLNGS
-710 NIFNNKYDT
+710 NIFNNQFDT

-727 YRMKINYSWASVT
+727 YRMKVNYNWSSFT

>member
-1 MFRVTECTF
+1 MVNKIFLLGLF
-10 RVTECTFRDTEWP
+10 L
-23 FRDTEWRFIINIK
+23 
-36 QNYLSQNKSD
+36 LSVANVKAQ
-46 VCTCFYINFSYI
+46 T
-58 CGDYIQNKK
+58 
-67 LIKMNKFFLTSLLVA
+67 LTH
-82 AAITANA
+82 T
-89 QDNTTK
+89 
-95 DSLTMETMM
+95 DSLTMENMM
-104 HNIPEVMV
+104 HNLPEVMV

-150 GVSNATG
+150 GISDATG
-157 NISFS
+157 SISFS
-162 GNEVTLIINGQATT
+162 GNEVTLIVNGQATT
-176 LTQEQLAERL
+176 LTQEQLTERL
-186 KAMPATQLAKA
+186 KAMPAAQLAKA

-228 GQIIGGLVQ
+228 GQVIGGMKQ
-237 TKYAKGFGDLY
+237 SKYAKGFGDLY
-248 LSMQRGKFGLD
+248 LSLQRGKFGLD
-259 AQYKLVNGNSYG
+259 AQYKYVNGNSYG

-278 HPLGNNRIHYNDE
+278 HPLGNNRVYYNDE
-291 TGQKSFGITHDYRL
+291 TGQKSFGITHNYRL

-317 DVAYTGQW
+317 DVAYTGHW
-325 DKTNSNSRTTG
+325 DKRCSNSNTTG

-343 RDSHEYLH
+343 HDSHEYLH

-356 YALPFGLTLSGSYTY
+356 YSLPFGLTLNGSYTY
-371 YRTPQQQALDGTI
+371 YRTPQQQVLDGTMH
-384 TTENKNETERN
+384 TDESMQETERN

-443 DGSVLPDGTSSVDL
+443 DGTIQPNGTSSVDN

-468 SKQINKAISLEAS
+468 SKQINKAISVEAS

-526 WSTMSNVYYSSTYT
+526 WSTMSNVFYSSTYS

-546 DLKPFSYSNVN
+546 DLKPFSYYNVN

-577 YSVQLPYQ
+577 YFVQLPYQ
-585 TTDRMAV
+585 TTERMAV

-603 SFGLQASAIFSAGKW
+603 SYGLQASVIFNAGKW

-630 HDKSSHFFD
+630 HDKSSNFFD
-639 LPFNRKKLSVRLGG
+639 LPFNRKKLSVILGG
-653 MASVKLCSTQDL
+653 TASVKLCNTQDL
-665 RLILNPFIQSK
+665 RLILNPFFQSK

-685 PIFRMNAKLQWSSHD
+685 PVFRMNAKLQWSSHD
-700 GRWGLRINGN
+700 GKWGLRLNGS
-710 NIFNNKYDT
+710 NIFNNLYDT

-727 YRMKINYSWASVT
+727 YRMKINYNWASVT
-740 FAVIYKFGGYKEKTV
+740 FAVIYKFGGYKEKNV
-755 KEVDTSRMGH
+755 KAVDTSRMGH

>member
-1 MFRVTECTF
+1 
-10 RVTECTFRDTEWP
+10 
-23 FRDTEWRFIINIK
+23 
-36 QNYLSQNKSD
+36 
-46 VCTCFYINFSYI
+46 
-58 CGDYIQNKK
+58 
-67 LIKMNKFFLTSLLVA
+67 MNRIFFMGIFVALT
-82 AAITANA
+82 ITANA
-89 QDNTTK
+89 QDNIPK
-95 DSLTMETMM
+95 DSLTMEWNSMFR
-104 HNIPEVMV
+104 NLPEVMI

-150 GVSNATG
+150 GVSDATG
-157 NISFS
+157 SISFS

-176 LTQEQLAERL
+176 LTQEQLTERL
-186 KAMPATQLAKA
+186 KAMPAAQLAKA

-228 GQIIGGLVQ
+228 GQIIGGMRQ
-237 TKYAKGFGDLY
+237 NKYANEFGNLY
-248 LSMQRGKFGLD
+248 LSLQRGKFGLD
-259 AQYKLVNGNSYG
+259 AQYKYVNGNSYG

-278 HPLGNNRIHYNDE
+278 HPLGNNRIYYNDE

-317 DVAYTGQW
+317 DVAYTGHW
-325 DKTNSNSRTTG
+325 DKRCSNSNTTG

-343 RDSHEYLH
+343 HDSHEYLH

-356 YALPFGLTLSGSYTY
+356 YSLPFGLTLSGSYTY

-414 HSLAHGWGL
+414 HSLTQGWGL

-526 WSTMSNVYYSSTYT
+526 WSTMSNVFYSSTYT

-546 DLKPFSYSNVN
+546 DLKPFSYYNVN

-603 SFGLQASAIFSAGKW
+603 SFGLQVSAIFSAGKW

-639 LPFNRKKLSVRLGG
+639 LPFDRKKLTAALGG
-653 MASVKLCSTQDL
+653 TASIRLCRTQDL
-665 RLILNPFIQSK
+665 RLILNPFFQSK

-685 PIFRMNAKLQWSSHD
+685 PVFRMNAKLQWSSHD
-700 GRWGLRINGN
+700 GKWGLRINGN
-710 NIFNNKYDT
+710 NIFNYEFDT
-719 RSVQGNQD
+719 RSVQGNQN
-727 YRMKINYSWASVT
+727 YRMKLNYNWASVT
-740 FAVIYKFGGYKEKTV
+740 FAVIYKFGGYKEKNI
-755 KEVDTSRMGH
+755 KKVDTSRMGH

>member
-1 MFRVTECTF
+1 MANKIFLLGLF
-10 RVTECTFRDTEWP
+10 L
-23 FRDTEWRFIINIK
+23 
-36 QNYLSQNKSD
+36 LSVANVKAQ
-46 VCTCFYINFSYI
+46 T
-58 CGDYIQNKK
+58 
-67 LIKMNKFFLTSLLVA
+67 LTQ
-82 AAITANA
+82 T
-89 QDNTTK
+89 
-95 DSLTMETMM
+95 DSLTMETML
-104 HNIPEVMV
+104 HNLPEVMV

-150 GVSNATG
+150 GVSDATG
-157 NISFS
+157 SISFS

-176 LTQEQLAERL
+176 LTQEQLTERL
-186 KAMPATQLAKA
+186 KAMPAAQLAKA
-197 EVMLSAPARYHVR
+197 EVLLSAPARYHVR

-228 GQIIGGLVQ
+228 GQIIGGMRQ
-237 TKYAKGFGDLY
+237 NKYANEFGNLY
-248 LSMQRGKFGLD
+248 LSLQRGKFGLD
-259 AQYKLVNGNSYG
+259 AQYKYVNGNSYG

-305 GMNYAFSKNHRL
+305 GMNYAFGKNHRL
-317 DVAYTGQW
+317 DVAYTGRW
-325 DKTNSNSRTTG
+325 NKTNSNSRTTG

-356 YALPFGLTLSGSYTY
+356 YVLPFGLTLSGSYTY

-526 WSTMSNVYYSSTYT
+526 WSTMSNVFYSSTYT

-546 DLKPFSYSNVN
+546 DLKPFSYYNVN

-653 MASVKLCSTQDL
+653 TASVKLCSTQDL

-700 GRWGLRINGN
+700 GKWGLRINGN

-740 FAVIYKFGGYKEKTV
+740 FAVIYKFGGYKEKNV
-755 KEVDTSRMGH
+755 KAVDTSRMGH

>member
-1 MFRVTECTF
+1 
-10 RVTECTFRDTEWP
+10 
-23 FRDTEWRFIINIK
+23 
-36 QNYLSQNKSD
+36 
-46 VCTCFYINFSYI
+46 
-58 CGDYIQNKK
+58 
-67 LIKMNKFFLTSLLVA
+67 
-82 AAITANA
+82 
-89 QDNTTK
+89 
-95 DSLTMETMM
+95 
-104 HNIPEVMV
+104 MV

-150 GVSNATG
+150 GVSDATG
-157 NISFS
+157 SISFS

-176 LTQEQLAERL
+176 LTQEQLTERL
-186 KAMPATQLAKA
+186 KAMPAAQLAKA

-228 GQIIGGLVQ
+228 GQIIGGMRQ
-237 TKYAKGFGDLY
+237 NKYANECGNLY
-248 LSMQRGKFGLD
+248 LSLQRGKFGLD
-259 AQYKLVNGNSYG
+259 AQYKYVNGNSYG

-278 HPLGNNRIHYNDE
+278 HPLGNNRVYYNDE

-305 GMNYAFSKNHRL
+305 GMNYAFGKNHRL
-317 DVAYTGQW
+317 DVAYTGHW
-325 DKTNSNSRTTG
+325 DKTCSNSNATG
-336 SSISGMH
+336 SSISEMH
-343 RDSHEYLH
+343 HDSHEYLH

-356 YALPFGLTLSGSYTY
+356 YSLPFGLTLNGSYTY
-371 YRTPQQQALDGTI
+371 YRTPQQQALDGTMH
-384 TTENKNETERN
+384 TDESMSETERN

-443 DGSVLPDGTSSVDL
+443 DGTIQPNGTSSVDN

-468 SKQINKAISLEAS
+468 SKQINKAISVEAS

-526 WSTMSNVYYSSTYT
+526 WSTMSNVFYSSTYS

-546 DLKPFSYSNVN
+546 DLKPFSYYNVN

-577 YSVQLPYQ
+577 YFVQLPYQ
-585 TTDRMAV
+585 TTERMAM

-603 SFGLQASAIFSAGKW
+603 SYGLQASVIFNAGKW

-630 HDKSSHFFD
+630 HDKSSNFFD
-639 LPFNRKKLSVRLGG
+639 LPFNRKKLSVILGG
-653 MASVKLCSTQDL
+653 TASVKLCNTQDL
-665 RLILNPFIQSK
+665 RLILNPFFQSK

-685 PIFRMNAKLQWSSHD
+685 PVFRMNAKLQWSSHD
-700 GRWGLRINGN
+700 GKWGLRLNGS
-710 NIFNNKYDT
+710 NIFNNLYDT

-727 YRMKINYSWASVT
+727 YRMKINYNWASVT
-740 FAVIYKFGGYKEKTV
+740 FAVIYKFGGYKEKKV
-755 KEVDTSRMGH
+755 KAVDTSRMGH

>member
-1 MFRVTECTF
+1 MANKIFLLGLF
-10 RVTECTFRDTEWP
+10 L
-23 FRDTEWRFIINIK
+23 
-36 QNYLSQNKSD
+36 LSVANVKAQ
-46 VCTCFYINFSYI
+46 T
-58 CGDYIQNKK
+58 
-67 LIKMNKFFLTSLLVA
+67 LTQ
-82 AAITANA
+82 T
-89 QDNTTK
+89 
-95 DSLTMETMM
+95 DSLTMETML
-104 HNIPEVMV
+104 HNLPEVMV

-150 GVSNATG
+150 GVSDATG
-157 NISFS
+157 SISFS

-176 LTQEQLAERL
+176 LTQEQLTERL
-186 KAMPATQLAKA
+186 KAMPAAQLAKA

-228 GQIIGGLVQ
+228 GQIIGGMRQ
-237 TKYAKGFGDLY
+237 NKYANEFGNLY
-248 LSMQRGKFGLD
+248 LSLQRGKFGLD
-259 AQYKLVNGNSYG
+259 AQYKYVNGNSYG
-271 ESSRIAN
+271 ETSRIAN
-278 HPLGNNRIHYNDE
+278 HPLGNNRVYYNDE

-305 GMNYAFSKNHRL
+305 GMNYAFGKNHRL
-317 DVAYTGQW
+317 DVAYTGRW
-325 DKTNSNSRTTG
+325 NKTNSNSRTTG

-526 WSTMSNVYYSSTYT
+526 WSTMSNVFYSSTYT

-546 DLKPFSYSNVN
+546 DLKPFSYYNVN

-603 SFGLQASAIFSAGKW
+603 SFGLQASVIFNAGKW

-630 HDKSSHFFD
+630 HDKSSNFFD
-639 LPFNRKKLSVRLGG
+639 LPFNRKKLSVILGG
-653 MASVKLCSTQDL
+653 TASVKLCNSQDL
-665 RLILNPFIQSK
+665 RLILNPFYQTK

-700 GRWGLRINGN
+700 GKWGLCLNGN
-710 NIFNNKYDT
+710 NIFNNPYDT

-727 YRMKINYSWASVT
+727 YRMKINYNWASVT
-740 FAVIYKFGGYKEKTV
+740 FAVVYKFGDYKNKNV
-755 KEVDTSRMGH
+755 KAVDTSRMGH

>member
-1 MFRVTECTF
+1 MKRN
-10 RVTECTFRDTEWP
+10 R
-23 FRDTEWRFIINIK
+23 
-36 QNYLSQNKSD
+36 
-46 VCTCFYINFSYI
+46 
-58 CGDYIQNKK
+58 
-67 LIKMNKFFLTSLLVA
+67 FFLISLLFA
-82 AAITANA
+82 SSITVHA
-89 QDNTTK
+89 QDNAPK
-95 DSLTMETMM
+95 DSLTMESMM
-104 HNIPEVMV
+104 HNLPEVMV

-118 VKAERGMLSY
+118 VKVERGMLTY

-133 LKQLPADN
+133 IKQLPADN
-141 AYEALTRIP
+141 AYEALTHIP
-150 GVSNATG
+150 GISDATG
-157 NISFS
+157 KISFS
-162 GNEVTLIINGQATT
+162 GNEVTLIVNGQATT
-176 LTQEQLAERL
+176 LTQEQLTERL
-186 KAMPATQLAKA
+186 KSMPAAQLAKA

-228 GQIIGGLVQ
+228 GQAIGGMRQ
-237 TKYAKGFGDLY
+237 NKYANEFGNLY
-248 LSMQRGKFGLD
+248 LSLQRGKFGLD
-259 AQYKLVNGNSYG
+259 AQYKYVNGNSYG

-278 HPLGNNRIHYNDE
+278 HPLGNNRVYYNDE
-291 TGQKSFGITHDYRL
+291 TGQKSFGITHNYRL

-317 DVAYTGQW
+317 DVAYTGHW
-325 DKTNSNSRTTG
+325 DKRCSNSNTTG

-343 RDSHEYLH
+343 HDSHEYLH

-356 YALPFGLTLSGSYTY
+356 YSLPFGLTLNGSYTY
-371 YRTPQQQALDGTI
+371 YRTPQQQALDGTMH
-384 TTENKNETERN
+384 TDESMPETERN

-443 DGSVLPDGTSSVDL
+443 DGTIQPNGTSSVDN

-468 SKQINKAISLEAS
+468 SKQINKAISVEAS

-526 WSTMSNVYYSSTYT
+526 WSTMSNVFYSSTYS

-546 DLKPFSYSNVN
+546 DLKPFSYYNVN

-577 YSVQLPYQ
+577 YFVQLPYQ
-585 TTDRMAV
+585 TTERMAV

-603 SFGLQASAIFSAGKW
+603 SYGLQASVIFNAGKW

-630 HDKSSHFFD
+630 HDKNSNFFD
-639 LPFNRKKLSVRLGG
+639 LPFNRKKLSVILGG
-653 MASVKLCSTQDL
+653 TASIKLCQTQDL
-665 RLILNPFIQSK
+665 RLILNPFYQTK

-685 PIFRMNAKLQWSSHD
+685 PVFRMNAKLQWSSHD
-700 GRWGLRINGN
+700 GKWGLRLNGS
-710 NIFNNKYDT
+710 NIFNNLYDT

-727 YRMKINYSWASVT
+727 YRMKINYNWASVT
-740 FAVIYKFGGYKEKTV
+740 FAVIYKFGGYKEKNV
-755 KEVDTSRMGH
+755 KAVDTSRMGH

>member
-1 MFRVTECTF
+1 MANKIFLLGLF
-10 RVTECTFRDTEWP
+10 L
-23 FRDTEWRFIINIK
+23 
-36 QNYLSQNKSD
+36 LS
-46 VCTCFYINFSYI
+46 
-58 CGDYIQNKK
+58 
-67 LIKMNKFFLTSLLVA
+67 VA
-82 AAITANA
+82 NVKA
-89 QDNTTK
+89 QTQTQT
-95 DSLTMETMM
+95 DSLTMENMM
-104 HNIPEVMV
+104 HNLPEVMI
-112 KGSRPI
+112 KGLRPI

-150 GVSNATG
+150 GISDATG
-157 NISFS
+157 SISFS

-176 LTQEQLAERL
+176 LTQEQLIERL
-186 KAMPATQLAKA
+186 KAMPAAQLAKA

-218 KDYAGTNQLS
+218 KAYAGTNQLS
-228 GQIIGGLVQ
+228 GQVIGGMKQ
-237 TKYAKGFGDLY
+237 SKYAKGFGDLY
-248 LSMQRGKFGLD
+248 LSLQRGKFGLD
-259 AQYKLVNGNSYG
+259 AQYKYVNGNSYG
-271 ESSRIAN
+271 ESSLIAN
-278 HPLGNNRIHYNDE
+278 HPLGNNRVYYNDE

-325 DKTNSNSRTTG
+325 DKTSSNNHTTG

-356 YALPFGLTLSGSYTY
+356 YSLPFGLTLNGSYTY
-371 YRTPQQQALDGTI
+371 YRTPQQQALDGMMHTD
-384 TTENKNETERN
+384 ESMPETERN

-414 HSLAHGWGL
+414 HSLANGWGL

-431 TSNKSYQTTIDK
+431 TSNKSYQTTTDK
-443 DGSVLPDGTSSVDL
+443 DGTILPDGTSSVDN

-468 SKQINKAISLEAS
+468 SKQINKSFSLEAS
-481 VAAEQYHSPI
+481 VAAEQYHSPV

-526 WSTMSNVYYSSTYT
+526 WSTMSNVFYSSTYT

-546 DLKPFSYSNVN
+546 DLKPFSYYNVN

-618 LNGNVFAVGTYK
+618 LNGNVFVVGTYK

-653 MASVKLCSTQDL
+653 TASVKLCSTQDL

-676 AIQGVYDIS
+676 AIQGVYDKS
-685 PIFRMNAKLQWSSHD
+685 PIFRMNAKLQWTSHD
-700 GRWGLRINGN
+700 GKWGLRLNGN

-719 RSVQGNQD
+719 RSVQGYQD
-727 YRMKINYSWASVT
+727 YRMKINYNWASVT
-740 FAVIYKFGGYKEKTV
+740 FAVIYKFGGYKEKSI
-755 KEVDTSRMGH
+755 KKVDTSRMGH

>member
-1 MFRVTECTF
+1 MTNKIFLLGLF
-10 RVTECTFRDTEWP
+10 L
-23 FRDTEWRFIINIK
+23 
-36 QNYLSQNKSD
+36 LS
-46 VCTCFYINFSYI
+46 
-58 CGDYIQNKK
+58 
-67 LIKMNKFFLTSLLVA
+67 VA
-82 AAITANA
+82 NVKA
-89 QDNTTK
+89 QTQTQT
-95 DSLTMETMM
+95 DSLTMETML
-104 HNIPEVMV
+104 HNLPEVMV

-150 GVSNATG
+150 GVSDATG
-157 NISFS
+157 SISFS

-176 LTQEQLAERL
+176 LTQEQLTERL
-186 KAMPATQLAKA
+186 KAMPAAQLSKA
-197 EVMLSAPARYHVR
+197 EVMLSAPARNHVR

-228 GQIIGGLVQ
+228 GQIIGGMRQ
-237 TKYAKGFGDLY
+237 NKYANEFGNLY
-248 LSMQRGKFGLD
+248 LSLQRDKFGLD
-259 AQYKLVNGNSYG
+259 AQYKYVNGNSYG

-278 HPLGNNRIHYNDE
+278 HPLGNNRVYYNDE

-305 GMNYAFSKNHRL
+305 GMNYTFSKNNRL

-343 RDSHEYLH
+343 HDSHEYLH

-526 WSTMSNVYYSSTYT
+526 WSTMSNVFYSSTYT

-546 DLKPFSYSNVN
+546 DLKPFSYYNVN

-618 LNGNVFAVGTYK
+618 LNGNVYAVGTYK

-653 MASVKLCSTQDL
+653 TASVKLCSTQDL

-700 GRWGLRINGN
+700 GRWGLRLNGN

-740 FAVIYKFGGYKEKTV
+740 FAVIYKFGGYKEKNV
-755 KEVDTSRMGH
+755 KAVDTSRMGH

>member
-1 MFRVTECTF
+1 MDNKMFLLGLF
-10 RVTECTFRDTEWP
+10 L
-23 FRDTEWRFIINIK
+23 
-36 QNYLSQNKSD
+36 LS
-46 VCTCFYINFSYI
+46 
-58 CGDYIQNKK
+58 
-67 LIKMNKFFLTSLLVA
+67 VA
-82 AAITANA
+82 NVKA
-89 QDNTTK
+89 QTQTQT
-95 DSLTMETMM
+95 DSLTMENMM
-104 HNIPEVMV
+104 HNLPEVMI
-112 KGSRPI
+112 KGLRPI
-118 VKAERGMLSY
+118 VKAERGMLTY

-133 LKQLPADN
+133 IKQLPADN

-150 GVSNATG
+150 GVSDATG
-157 NISFS
+157 SMSFS

-176 LTQEQLAERL
+176 LTQEQLIERL
-186 KAMPATQLAKA
+186 KAMPAAQLAKA

-218 KDYAGTNQLS
+218 KAYAGTNQLS
-228 GQIIGGLVQ
+228 GQVIGGMKQ
-237 TKYAKGFGDLY
+237 SKYAKGFGDLY
-248 LSMQRGKFGLD
+248 LSLQRGKFGLD
-259 AQYKLVNGNSYG
+259 AQYKYVNGNSYG
-271 ESSRIAN
+271 ESSLIAN
-278 HPLGNNRIHYNDE
+278 HPLGNNRVYYNDE

-325 DKTNSNSRTTG
+325 DKTSSNNHTTG

-356 YALPFGLTLSGSYTY
+356 YSLPFGLTLNGSYTY
-371 YRTPQQQALDGTI
+371 YRTPQQQALDGMMHTD
-384 TTENKNETERN
+384 ESMPETERN

-414 HSLAHGWGL
+414 HSLSHGWGL

-443 DGSVLPDGTSSVDL
+443 DGTILPDGTSSVDN

-468 SKQINKAISLEAS
+468 SKQINKAVSVEAS

-491 WDKWRVYPTLNALW
+491 WDKWRMYPTLNALW

-526 WSTMSNVYYSSTYT
+526 WSTMSNVFYSSTYS

-546 DLKPFSYSNVN
+546 DLKPFSYYNVN

-585 TTDRMAV
+585 TTDHMAV
-592 IMKETNFDYSN
+592 IMKETNFNYEN
-603 SFGLQASAIFSAGKW
+603 SFGLQASAMFSAGKW
-618 LNGNVFAVGTYK
+618 LNGNVFAVGIYK
-630 HDKSSHFFD
+630 HDKSDYFFD
-639 LPFNRKKLSVRLGG
+639 LPFNRKKLTAALGG
-653 MASVKLCSTQDL
+653 TASIKLCQTQDL
-665 RLILNPFIQSK
+665 RLILNPFYQTK

-685 PIFRMNAKLQWSSHD
+685 PIFRMDAKLQWSSHD
-700 GRWGLRINGN
+700 GKWGLRLNGN
-710 NIFNNKYDT
+710 NIFNNRFDT

-727 YRMKINYSWASVT
+727 YRMKINYNWASVT

-755 KEVDTSRMGH
+755 KAVDTSRMGH

>member
-1 MFRVTECTF
+1 MDNKVFLLGLFLLSVANVKAQTQT
-10 RVTECTFRDTEWP
+10 
-23 FRDTEWRFIINIK
+23 
-36 QNYLSQNKSD
+36 QN
-46 VCTCFYINFSYI
+46 
-58 CGDYIQNKK
+58 
-67 LIKMNKFFLTSLLVA
+67 
-82 AAITANA
+82 
-89 QDNTTK
+89 
-95 DSLTMETMM
+95 DSLTMETML
-104 HNIPEVMV
+104 HNLPEVMV

-150 GVSNATG
+150 GVSDATG
-157 NISFS
+157 SISFS

-176 LTQEQLAERL
+176 LTQEQLTERL
-186 KAMPATQLAKA
+186 KAMPAAQLAKA

-228 GQIIGGLVQ
+228 GQVIGGMKQ
-237 TKYAKGFGDLY
+237 SKYAKGFGDLY
-248 LSMQRGKFGLD
+248 LSLQRGKFGLD
-259 AQYKLVNGNSYG
+259 AQYKYVNGNSYG

-278 HPLGNNRIHYNDE
+278 HPLGNNRVYYNDE
-291 TGQKSFGITHDYRL
+291 TGQKSFGITHNYRL

-317 DVAYTGQW
+317 DVAYTGHW
-325 DKTNSNSRTTG
+325 DKRCSNSNTTG

-343 RDSHEYLH
+343 HDSHEYLH

-356 YALPFGLTLSGSYTY
+356 YSLPFGLTLNGSYTY
-371 YRTPQQQALDGTI
+371 YRTPQQQALDGTMH
-384 TTENKNETERN
+384 TDESMSETERN

-414 HSLAHGWGL
+414 HLLAHGWGL

-462 NIYAGF
+462 NLYAGF
-468 SKQINKAISLEAS
+468 SKQINKALSLEAS

-491 WDKWRVYPTLNALW
+491 WDKWRMYPTLNALW

-526 WSTMSNVYYSSTYT
+526 WSTMSNVFYSSTYS

-546 DLKPFSYSNVN
+546 DLKPFAYYNVN

-577 YSVQLPYQ
+577 YFVQLPYQ
-585 TTDRMAV
+585 TTERMAV

-603 SFGLQASAIFSAGKW
+603 SYGLQASVIFNAGKW

-630 HDKSSHFFD
+630 HDKSSNFFD
-639 LPFNRKKLSVRLGG
+639 LPFNRKKFSVILGG
-653 MASVKLCSTQDL
+653 TASVKLCNTQDL
-665 RLILNPFIQSK
+665 RLILNPFYQTK

-700 GRWGLRINGN
+700 GKWGLRLNGS
-710 NIFNNKYDT
+710 NIFNNLYDT

-727 YRMKINYSWASVT
+727 YRMKINYNWTSVT
-740 FAVIYKFGGYKEKTV
+740 FAIIYKFGGYKEKNV
-755 KEVDTSRMGH
+755 KAVDTSRMGH

>member
-1 MFRVTECTF
+1 MVNKIFLLGLF
-10 RVTECTFRDTEWP
+10 L
-23 FRDTEWRFIINIK
+23 
-36 QNYLSQNKSD
+36 LSVANVKAQ
-46 VCTCFYINFSYI
+46 T
-58 CGDYIQNKK
+58 
-67 LIKMNKFFLTSLLVA
+67 LTQ
-82 AAITANA
+82 T
-89 QDNTTK
+89 
-95 DSLTMETMM
+95 DSLTMETML
-104 HNIPEVMV
+104 HNLPEVMV

-128 NMPLL
+128 NMPLF

-150 GVSNATG
+150 GVSDATG
-157 NISFS
+157 SISFS

-176 LTQEQLAERL
+176 LTQEQLTERL
-186 KAMPATQLAKA
+186 KAMPAAQLAKA

-228 GQIIGGLVQ
+228 GQVIGGMKQ
-237 TKYAKGFGDLY
+237 SKYAKGFGDLY
-248 LSMQRGKFGLD
+248 LSLQRGKFGLD
-259 AQYKLVNGNSYG
+259 AQYKYVNGNSYG

-278 HPLGNNRIHYNDE
+278 HPLGNNRVYYNDE
-291 TGQKSFGITHDYRL
+291 TGQKSFGITHNYRL

-317 DVAYTGQW
+317 DVAYTGHW
-325 DKTNSNSRTTG
+325 DKRCSNSNTTG

-343 RDSHEYLH
+343 HDSHEYLH

-356 YALPFGLTLSGSYTY
+356 YSLPFGLTLNGSYTY
-371 YRTPQQQALDGTI
+371 YRTPQQQALDGTMH
-384 TTENKNETERN
+384 TDESMSETERN

-414 HSLAHGWGL
+414 HLLAHGWGL

-462 NIYAGF
+462 NLYAGF
-468 SKQINKAISLEAS
+468 SKQINKALSLEAS

-526 WSTMSNVYYSSTYT
+526 WSTMSNVFYSSTYS

-546 DLKPFSYSNVN
+546 DLKPFAYYNVN

-577 YSVQLPYQ
+577 YFVQLPYQ
-585 TTDRMAV
+585 TTERMAV

-603 SFGLQASAIFSAGKW
+603 SYGLQASVIFNAGKW

-630 HDKSSHFFD
+630 HDKSSNFFD
-639 LPFNRKKLSVRLGG
+639 LPFNRKRFSVILGG
-653 MASVKLCSTQDL
+653 TASVKLCNTQDL
-665 RLILNPFIQSK
+665 RLILNPFYQTK

-700 GRWGLRINGN
+700 GKWGLRLNGS
-710 NIFNNKYDT
+710 NIFNNLYDT

-727 YRMKINYSWASVT
+727 YRMKINYNWASVT
-740 FAVIYKFGGYKEKTV
+740 FAVIYKFGGYKEKNV
-755 KEVDTSRMGH
+755 KAVDTSRMGH

>member
-1 MFRVTECTF
+1 MANKIFLLGLF
-10 RVTECTFRDTEWP
+10 L
-23 FRDTEWRFIINIK
+23 
-36 QNYLSQNKSD
+36 LS
-46 VCTCFYINFSYI
+46 
-58 CGDYIQNKK
+58 
-67 LIKMNKFFLTSLLVA
+67 VA
-82 AAITANA
+82 NVKA
-89 QDNTTK
+89 QTQTQT
-95 DSLTMETMM
+95 DSLTMETML
-104 HNIPEVMV
+104 HNLPEVMV

-150 GVSNATG
+150 GVSDATG
-157 NISFS
+157 SISFS

-176 LTQEQLAERL
+176 LTQEQLTERL
-186 KAMPATQLAKA
+186 KAMPAAQLSKA
-197 EVMLSAPARYHVR
+197 EVMLSAPARNHVR

-228 GQIIGGLVQ
+228 GQIIGGMRQ
-237 TKYAKGFGDLY
+237 NKYANEFGNLY
-248 LSMQRGKFGLD
+248 LSLQRDKFGLD
-259 AQYKLVNGNSYG
+259 AQYKYVNGNSYG

-278 HPLGNNRIHYNDE
+278 HPLGNNRVYYNDE

-305 GMNYAFSKNHRL
+305 GMNYAFGKNHRL

-343 RDSHEYLH
+343 HDSHEYLH

-526 WSTMSNVYYSSTYT
+526 WSTMSNVFYSSTYT

-546 DLKPFSYSNVN
+546 DLKPFSYYNVN

-653 MASVKLCSTQDL
+653 TASVKLCSTQDL

-676 AIQGVYDIS
+676 AIQGVYNIS

-700 GRWGLRINGN
+700 GRWGLRLNGN

-727 YRMKINYSWASVT
+727 YRMKINYNWASVT

>member
-1 MFRVTECTF
+1 MANKIFLLGLF
-10 RVTECTFRDTEWP
+10 L
-23 FRDTEWRFIINIK
+23 
-36 QNYLSQNKSD
+36 LS
-46 VCTCFYINFSYI
+46 
-58 CGDYIQNKK
+58 
-67 LIKMNKFFLTSLLVA
+67 VA
-82 AAITANA
+82 NVKA
-89 QDNTTK
+89 QTRTQT
-95 DSLTMETMM
+95 DSLTMETML
-104 HNIPEVMV
+104 HNLPEVMV

-150 GVSNATG
+150 GVSDAAG
-157 NISFS
+157 SISFS

-176 LTQEQLAERL
+176 LTQEQLTERL
-186 KAMPATQLAKA
+186 KAMPAAQLAKA

-228 GQIIGGLVQ
+228 GQIIGGMRQ
-237 TKYAKGFGDLY
+237 NKYANEFGNLY
-248 LSMQRGKFGLD
+248 LSLQRDKFGLD
-259 AQYKLVNGNSYG
+259 AQYKYVNGNSYG
-271 ESSRIAN
+271 ESSRKAN
-278 HPLGNNRIHYNDE
+278 HPLGNNHIRYNDE

-305 GMNYAFSKNHRL
+305 GMNYTFSKNNRL

-414 HSLAHGWGL
+414 HSLSHGWGL

-526 WSTMSNVYYSSTYT
+526 WSTMSNVFYSSTYT

-546 DLKPFSYSNVN
+546 DLKPFSYYNVN

-592 IMKETNFDYSN
+592 IMKENNFDYSN

-639 LPFNRKKLSVRLGG
+639 LPFNRKKLSVILGG
-653 MASVKLCSTQDL
+653 TASVKLCSTQDL

-700 GRWGLRINGN
+700 GKWGLRLNGN

-727 YRMKINYSWASVT
+727 YRMKINYNWASVT

>member
-1 MFRVTECTF
+1 MVNKIFLLGLF
-10 RVTECTFRDTEWP
+10 L
-23 FRDTEWRFIINIK
+23 
-36 QNYLSQNKSD
+36 LSVANVKAQ
-46 VCTCFYINFSYI
+46 T
-58 CGDYIQNKK
+58 
-67 LIKMNKFFLTSLLVA
+67 LTQ
-82 AAITANA
+82 T
-89 QDNTTK
+89 
-95 DSLTMETMM
+95 DSLTMETML
-104 HNIPEVMV
+104 HNLPEVMV

-150 GVSNATG
+150 GVSDATG
-157 NISFS
+157 SISFS
-162 GNEVTLIINGQATT
+162 GNEVTLIINGQTTT
-176 LTQEQLAERL
+176 LTQEQLTERL
-186 KAMPATQLAKA
+186 KAMPAAQLSKA

-228 GQIIGGLVQ
+228 GQIIGGMRQ
-237 TKYAKGFGDLY
+237 NKYANEFGNLY
-248 LSMQRGKFGLD
+248 LSLQRGKFGLD
-259 AQYKLVNGNSYG
+259 AQYKYVNGNSYG

-278 HPLGNNRIHYNDE
+278 HPLGNNRVYYNDE
-291 TGQKSFGITHDYRL
+291 TGQKSFGITHNYRL

-317 DVAYTGQW
+317 DVAYTGHW
-325 DKTNSNSRTTG
+325 DKRCSNSNTTG

-343 RDSHEYLH
+343 HDSHEYLH

-356 YALPFGLTLSGSYTY
+356 YSLPFGLTLNGSYTY
-371 YRTPQQQALDGTI
+371 YRTPQQQALDGTMH
-384 TTENKNETERN
+384 TDESMSETERN

-414 HSLAHGWGL
+414 HLLAHGWGL

-431 TSNKSYQTTIDK
+431 TSNKSYQTTINK

-462 NIYAGF
+462 NLYAGF
-468 SKQINKAISLEAS
+468 SKQINKALSLEAS

-526 WSTMSNVYYSSTYT
+526 WSTMSNVFYSSTYS

-546 DLKPFSYSNVN
+546 DLKPFAYYNVN

-577 YSVQLPYQ
+577 YFVQLPYQ
-585 TTDRMAV
+585 TTERMAV

-603 SFGLQASAIFSAGKW
+603 SYGLQASVIFNAGKW
-618 LNGNVFAVGTYK
+618 LNGNVFAVGIYK
-630 HDKSSHFFD
+630 HDKSDYFFD
-639 LPFNRKKLSVRLGG
+639 LPFNRKKLTATLGG
-653 MASVKLCSTQDL
+653 TASIKLCQTQDL
-665 RLILNPFIQSK
+665 RLILNPFYQTK

-700 GRWGLRINGN
+700 GKWGLRLNGS
-710 NIFNNKYDT
+710 NIFNNLYDT

-727 YRMKINYSWASVT
+727 YRMKINYNWASVT
-740 FAVIYKFGGYKEKTV
+740 FAVIYKFGGYKEKNV
-755 KEVDTSRMGH
+755 KAVDTSRMGH

>member
-1 MFRVTECTF
+1 MDNKMFLLGLF
-10 RVTECTFRDTEWP
+10 L
-23 FRDTEWRFIINIK
+23 
-36 QNYLSQNKSD
+36 LS
-46 VCTCFYINFSYI
+46 
-58 CGDYIQNKK
+58 
-67 LIKMNKFFLTSLLVA
+67 VA
-82 AAITANA
+82 NVKA
-89 QDNTTK
+89 QTQTQT
-95 DSLTMETMM
+95 DSLTMENMM
-104 HNIPEVMV
+104 HNLPEVMI
-112 KGSRPI
+112 KGLRPI
-118 VKAERGMLSY
+118 VKAERGMLTY

-133 LKQLPADN
+133 IKQLPADN

-150 GVSNATG
+150 GVSDATG
-157 NISFS
+157 SMSFS

-176 LTQEQLAERL
+176 LTQEQLIERL
-186 KAMPATQLAKA
+186 KAMPAAQLAKA

-218 KDYAGTNQLS
+218 KAYAGTNQLS
-228 GQIIGGLVQ
+228 GQVIGGMKQ
-237 TKYAKGFGDLY
+237 SKYAKGFGDLY
-248 LSMQRGKFGLD
+248 LSLQRGKFGLD
-259 AQYKLVNGNSYG
+259 AQYKYVNGNSYG
-271 ESSRIAN
+271 ESSLIAN
-278 HPLGNNRIHYNDE
+278 HPLGNNRVYYNDE

-305 GMNYAFSKNHRL
+305 GMNYAFSKNQRL

-325 DKTNSNSRTTG
+325 DKTSSNNHTTG

-356 YALPFGLTLSGSYTY
+356 YSLPFGLTLNGSYTY
-371 YRTPQQQALDGTI
+371 YRTPQQQALDGMMHTD
-384 TTENKNETERN
+384 ESMPETERN

-414 HSLAHGWGL
+414 HSLSHGWGL

-443 DGSVLPDGTSSVDL
+443 DGTILPDGTSSVDN

-468 SKQINKAISLEAS
+468 SKQINKAVSVEAS

-491 WDKWRVYPTLNALW
+491 WDKWRMYPTLNALW

-526 WSTMSNVYYSSTYT
+526 WSTMSNVFYSSTYS

-546 DLKPFSYSNVN
+546 DLKPFSYYNVN

-592 IMKETNFDYSN
+592 IMKETNFNYEN
-603 SFGLQASAIFSAGKW
+603 SFGLQASAMFSAGKW
-618 LNGNVFAVGTYK
+618 LNGNVFAVGIYK
-630 HDKSSHFFD
+630 HDKSDYFFD
-639 LPFNRKKLSVRLGG
+639 LPFNRKKLTAALGG
-653 MASVKLCSTQDL
+653 TASIKLCQTQDL
-665 RLILNPFIQSK
+665 RLILNPFYQTK

-700 GRWGLRINGN
+700 GKWGLRLNGS
-710 NIFNNKYDT
+710 NIFNNLYDT

-727 YRMKINYSWASVT
+727 YRMKINYNWASVT
-740 FAVIYKFGGYKEKTV
+740 FAIIYKFGGYKEKNV
-755 KEVDTSRMGH
+755 KAVDTSRMGH

>member
-1 MFRVTECTF
+1 MANKIFLLGLF
-10 RVTECTFRDTEWP
+10 L
-23 FRDTEWRFIINIK
+23 
-36 QNYLSQNKSD
+36 LSVANVKAQ
-46 VCTCFYINFSYI
+46 T
-58 CGDYIQNKK
+58 
-67 LIKMNKFFLTSLLVA
+67 LTQ
-82 AAITANA
+82 T
-89 QDNTTK
+89 
-95 DSLTMETMM
+95 DSLTMETML
-104 HNIPEVMV
+104 HNLPEVMV

-150 GVSNATG
+150 GVSDATG
-157 NISFS
+157 SISFS

-176 LTQEQLAERL
+176 LTQEQLTERL
-186 KAMPATQLAKA
+186 KAMPAAQLAKT

-228 GQIIGGLVQ
+228 GQIIGGFEQ
-237 TKYAKGFGDLY
+237 NKYAKGFGDLY
-248 LSMQRGKFGLD
+248 LSLQRGKFGLD
-259 AQYKLVNGNSYG
+259 AQYKYVNGNSYG
-271 ESSRIAN
+271 ESSLIAN
-278 HPLGNNRIHYNDE
+278 HPLGNNRVYYNDK

-325 DKTNSNSRTTG
+325 DKTSSNNHTTG

-343 RDSHEYLH
+343 LDSHEYLH

-356 YALPFGLTLSGSYTY
+356 YSLPFGLTLNGSYTY
-371 YRTPQQQALDGTI
+371 YRTPQQQALDGTMH
-384 TTENKNETERN
+384 TDESMPETERN

-443 DGSVLPDGTSSVDL
+443 DGTIQPNGTSSVDN

-468 SKQINKAISLEAS
+468 SKQINKAFSLEAS

-526 WSTMSNVYYSSTYT
+526 WSTMSNVFYSSTYS

-546 DLKPFSYSNVN
+546 DLKPYSYYNVN

-577 YSVQLPYQ
+577 YFVQLPYQ
-585 TTDRMAV
+585 TTERMAV

-603 SFGLQASAIFSAGKW
+603 SYGLQASVIFNAGKW

-630 HDKSSHFFD
+630 HDKSSNFFD
-639 LPFNRKKLSVRLGG
+639 LPFNRKKLSVILGG
-653 MASVKLCSTQDL
+653 TASVKLCNTQDL
-665 RLILNPFIQSK
+665 RLILNPFFQSK

-685 PIFRMNAKLQWSSHD
+685 PIFSMDAKLQWSSHD
-700 GRWGLRINGN
+700 GKWGLRLNGS
-710 NIFNNKYDT
+710 NIFNNLYDT

-727 YRMKINYSWASVT
+727 YRMKINYNWASVT
-740 FAVIYKFGGYKEKTV
+740 FAVIYKFGGYKEKNV
-755 KEVDTSRMGH
+755 KAVDTSRMGH

>member
-1 MFRVTECTF
+1 
-10 RVTECTFRDTEWP
+10 
-23 FRDTEWRFIINIK
+23 
-36 QNYLSQNKSD
+36 
-46 VCTCFYINFSYI
+46 
-58 CGDYIQNKK
+58 
-67 LIKMNKFFLTSLLVA
+67 MNKVLFMGIFVALT
-82 AAITANA
+82 ITANA
-89 QDNTTK
+89 QDNIPK
-95 DSLTMETMM
+95 DSLTMETML
-104 HNIPEVMV
+104 HSLPEVMV

-150 GVSNATG
+150 GVSDATG
-157 NISFS
+157 SISFS
-162 GNEVTLIINGQATT
+162 GNEVTLIINGQTTT
-176 LTQEQLAERL
+176 LTQEQLTERL
-186 KAMPATQLAKA
+186 KAMPAAQLAKA

-228 GQIIGGLVQ
+228 GQVIGGMKQ
-237 TKYAKGFGDLY
+237 SKYAKGFGDLY
-248 LSMQRGKFGLD
+248 LSLQRGKFGLD
-259 AQYKLVNGNSYG
+259 AQYKYVNGNSYG

-305 GMNYAFSKNHRL
+305 GMNYTFSKNNRL
-317 DVAYTGQW
+317 DVAYTGRW
-325 DKTNSNSRTTG
+325 NKTNSNSRTTG

-526 WSTMSNVYYSSTYT
+526 WSTMSNVFYSSTYT

-546 DLKPFSYSNVN
+546 DLKPFSYYNVN

-603 SFGLQASAIFSAGKW
+603 SFGLQVSAIFSAGKW

-639 LPFNRKKLSVRLGG
+639 LPFDRKKLTAALGG
-653 MASVKLCSTQDL
+653 TASIRLCRTQDL
-665 RLILNPFIQSK
+665 RLILNPFFQSK

-685 PIFRMNAKLQWSSHD
+685 PVFRMNAKLQWSSHD
-700 GRWGLRINGN
+700 GKWGLRINGN
-710 NIFNNKYDT
+710 NIFNYEFDT
-719 RSVQGNQD
+719 RSVQGNQN
-727 YRMKINYSWASVT
+727 YRMKLNYSWASVT
-740 FAVIYKFGGYKEKTV
+740 FAVIYKFGGYKEKNI
-755 KEVDTSRMGH
+755 KKVDTSRMGH

>member
-1 MFRVTECTF
+1 MNRLF
-10 RVTECTFRDTEWP
+10 
-23 FRDTEWRFIINIK
+23 FIG
-36 QNYLSQNKSD
+36 
-46 VCTCFYINFSYI
+46 V
-58 CGDYIQNKK
+58 
-67 LIKMNKFFLTSLLVA
+67 LVA
-82 AAITANA
+82 SAITANA
-89 QDNTTK
+89 QDNGQK
-95 DSLTMETMM
+95 DSLTMESMM
-104 HNIPEVMV
+104 HNLPEVMV

-150 GVSNATG
+150 GVSDATG
-157 NISFS
+157 SISFS
-162 GNEVTLIINGQATT
+162 GNVVTLIVNGQATT

-186 KAMPATQLAKA
+186 KAMPAAQLSKA

-218 KDYAGTNQLS
+218 KDYAGNNQLS
-228 GQIIGGLVQ
+228 GQIIGGMRQ
-237 TKYAKGFGDLY
+237 NKYANEFGNLY
-248 LSMQRGKFGLD
+248 LSLQRDKFGLD
-259 AQYKLVNGNSYG
+259 AQYKYVNGNSYG

-305 GMNYAFSKNHRL
+305 GMNYAFSTNHRL

-325 DKTNSNSRTTG
+325 DKTSSNSHTTG

-356 YALPFGLTLSGSYTY
+356 YALPFGLILSGSYTY
-371 YRTPQQQALDGTI
+371 YRTPQQQALDSTI

-414 HSLAHGWGL
+414 HSLANGWGL

-443 DGSVLPDGTSSVDL
+443 DGTILPDGTSSVDN

-481 VAAEQYHSPI
+481 VAAEQYHSPV

-513 NLSFSSNS
+513 NLSFSSDS
-521 EFPSY
+521 EYPSY
-526 WSTMSNVYYSSTYT
+526 WSTMSNVFYSSTYT

-546 DLKPFSYSNVN
+546 DLKPFSYYNVN

-577 YSVQLPYQ
+577 YFVQLPYQ

-630 HDKSSHFFD
+630 HDKSRNFFD
-639 LPFNRKKLSVRLGG
+639 LPFDRKKLSVILGG
-653 MASVKLCSTQDL
+653 TASVKLCSTQDL
-665 RLILNPFIQSK
+665 RLILNPFYQTK

-685 PIFRMNAKLQWSSHD
+685 PIFSMDAKLQWSSHD
-700 GRWGLRINGN
+700 GKWGVRLNGS
-710 NIFNNKYDT
+710 NIFNNRFDT

-727 YRMKINYSWASVT
+727 YRMKINYNWASVT

>member
-1 MFRVTECTF
+1 MVNKIFLLGLF
-10 RVTECTFRDTEWP
+10 L
-23 FRDTEWRFIINIK
+23 
-36 QNYLSQNKSD
+36 LSVANVKAQ
-46 VCTCFYINFSYI
+46 T
-58 CGDYIQNKK
+58 
-67 LIKMNKFFLTSLLVA
+67 LTQ
-82 AAITANA
+82 T
-89 QDNTTK
+89 
-95 DSLTMETMM
+95 DSLTMETML
-104 HNIPEVMV
+104 HNLPEVMV

-150 GVSNATG
+150 GVSDATG
-157 NISFS
+157 SISFS

-176 LTQEQLAERL
+176 LTQEQLTERL
-186 KAMPATQLAKA
+186 KAMPAAQLAKA

-228 GQIIGGLVQ
+228 GQIIGGMRQ
-237 TKYAKGFGDLY
+237 NKYANEFGNLY
-248 LSMQRGKFGLD
+248 LSLQRGKFGLD
-259 AQYKLVNGNSYG
+259 AQYKYVNGNSYG

-278 HPLGNNRIHYNDE
+278 HPLGNNRVYYNDE
-291 TGQKSFGITHDYRL
+291 TGQKSFGITHNYRL

-317 DVAYTGQW
+317 DVAYTGHW
-325 DKTNSNSRTTG
+325 DKRCSNSNTTG

-343 RDSHEYLH
+343 HDSHEYLH

-356 YALPFGLTLSGSYTY
+356 YSLPFGLTLNGSYTY
-371 YRTPQQQALDGTI
+371 YRTPQQQALDGTMH
-384 TTENKNETERN
+384 TDESMPETERN

-462 NIYAGF
+462 NLYAGF
-468 SKQINKAISLEAS
+468 SKQINKALSLEAS

-526 WSTMSNVYYSSTYT
+526 WSTMSNVFYSSTYS

-546 DLKPFSYSNVN
+546 DLKPFSYYNVN

-577 YSVQLPYQ
+577 YFVQLPYQ
-585 TTDRMAV
+585 TTERMAV

-603 SFGLQASAIFSAGKW
+603 SYGLQASVIFNAGKW
-618 LNGNVFAVGTYK
+618 LNGNVFAVGIYK
-630 HDKSSHFFD
+630 HDKSDYFFD
-639 LPFNRKKLSVRLGG
+639 LPFNRKKLTATLGG
-653 MASVKLCSTQDL
+653 TASIKLCQTQDL
-665 RLILNPFIQSK
+665 RLILNPFYQTK

-700 GRWGLRINGN
+700 GKWGLRLNGS
-710 NIFNNKYDT
+710 NIFNNLYDT

-727 YRMKINYSWASVT
+727 YRMKINYNWASVT
-740 FAVIYKFGGYKEKTV
+740 FAVIYKFGGYKEKNV
-755 KEVDTSRMGH
+755 KAVDTSRMGH